1 MYKHENE
8 NYEDTEEIE
17 DDDINDDECYI
28 GGMGNDSE
36 DCEAENNVFN
46 PSVETETKKTT
57 ETETEELK
65 CEMCVSKLKK
75 KDQFALRA
83 KITALHSQLPLEGKG
98 VRVNSV
104 VILQGADIS
113 PQHTKTM

>member
-36 DCEAENNVFN
+36 ACEAENNVFN

-65 CEMCVSKLKK
+65 CELCFFKT
-75 KDQFALRA
+75 KDKTRF
-83 KITALHSQLPLEGKG
+83 
-98 VRVNSV
+98 
-104 VILQGADIS
+104 
-113 PQHTKTM
+113 TKHMKEIQ